1 MRYAGIIYNDFSAAP
16 GVSLTFFTQGCAHH
30 CAHCHNQETWDFDK
44 GLEFTEDIPDKIVEG
59 LLSNG
64 IKRTFCIMGGEPL
77 HPKNIELTTSLVS
90 YVKEKIE
97 DVKIYLWTGFLY
109 ENVEDLSVL
118 KNIDVLIDGPYIHS
132 LRDVTLPMRG
142 SSNQRIIYLKN
153 KK

>member
-1 MRYAGIIYNDFSAAP
+1 
-16 GVSLTFFTQGCAHH
+16 
-30 CAHCHNQETWDFDK
+30 
-44 GLEFTEDIPDKIVEG
+44 
-59 LLSNG
+59 
-64 IKRTFCIMGGEPL
+64 MGGEPL
-77 HPKNIELTTSLVS
+77 HPKNIELTTYLVS

-109 ENVEDLSVL
+109 ENIADLSVL
-118 KNIDVLIDGPYIHS
+118 KDIDVLIDGPYIHS